1 MINTFCKFPLWECT
15 RKLSAVALGREKADL
30 VIKNAKLI
38 NVCTHEILE
47 GYDVAVS
54 MGRIAAIGD
63 VSASVGENTKVVDG
77 TGKYLAPAFMD
88 GHMHIESSMLTAGEY
103 ARAVIPHGTS
113 GIFFDPHEICN
124 VKGLDGVKCMLKD
137 AETTPLKA
145 MLTTPSCVPAVP
157 GYGTFFDSGNGR
169 DDERVYRRGNFLLP
183 RIHDGAVRAGKDAQR
198 HVRAASR
205 RICLARSGR
214 SGQGGNET

>member
-63 VSASVGENTKVVDG
+63 VSASVGENTKVIDG

-113 GIFFDPHEICN
+113 SIFFDPHEIC
-124 VKGLDGVKCMLKD
+124 KI
-137 AETTPLKA
+137 
-145 MLTTPSCVPAVP
+145 
-157 GYGTFFDSGNGR
+157 GR
-169 DDERVYRRGNFLLP
+169 
-183 RIHDGAVRAGKDAQR
+183 A
-198 HVRAASR
+198 HV
-205 RICLARSGR
+205 
-214 SGQGGNET
+214 